1 MNSAYVAWPTVV
13 EAIMNSDTP
22 TDSELREVGFDP
34 TIEHAGSFLLEDRT
48 ITQAT
53 PHTEALEVLPLAQ
66 AMERYDWV
74 RERYFRLVSKDQDEH
89 TREVAGSGPTGFF
102 IRVFGGEKVL
112 LPVQSCFL
120 LRTPGLRQL
129 VHNLVVAEEG
139 SELHLVN
146 GCTTATYTD
155 IGTHIGVTEYYIGR
169 NAKVTSS
176 MIHHW
181 GAEVEVY
188 PRSAAHIEEG
198 GHFVSNYIAMSR
210 VGCIQM
216 YPSAF
221 VERGATATF
230 NSVVYAPTGSKLDL
244 GARAYLRG
252 ESAAADIISRA
263 VSAGGSVINRG
274 HIIGEV
280 AGSRGHME
288 CNGLLLE
295 KQGVIHAIPELEGR
309 SPDIALS
316 HEASVGMISREE
328 LAYLMASG
336 LDEESA
342 RSLIIQGFLEVP
354 LADLPPFL
362 RKMVR
367 ALIVRAKSGEAV

>member
-1 MNSAYVAWPTVV
+1 
-13 EAIMNSDTP
+13 MNSDDQTGN
-22 TDSELREVGFDP
+22 DLREVGFDP
-34 TIEHAGSFLLEDRT
+34 TVEHAGSFLLEDST

-53 PHTEALEVLPLAQ
+53 PHTRALEVLPLAE
-66 AMERYDWV
+66 AMKHYPWIEK
-74 RERYFRLVSKDQDEH
+74 RYFHLINQEQDDY
-89 TREVAGSGPTGFF
+89 TREAAAVGPSGFF
-102 IRVFGGEKVL
+102 IRIFAGEKVL

-120 LRTPGLRQL
+120 LRTPGLRQV

-139 SELHLVN
+139 AELHLVN
-146 GCTTATYTD
+146 GCTTARYTD
-155 IGTHIGVTEYYIGR
+155 MGTHIGVTEYYIGR
-169 NAKVTSS
+169 DAKVTSS

-181 GAEVEVY
+181 GDKVEVY

-210 VGCIQM
+210 VGRIQM

-230 NSVVYAPTGSKLDL
+230 NSVVYAPAGSTLDL
-244 GARAYLRG
+244 GARAFLRG
-252 ESAAADIISRA
+252 ADAAASIVSRA
-263 VSAGGSVINRG
+263 VSDGGSVITRG

-280 AGSRGHME
+280 PGSGGHME

-295 KQGVIHAIPELEGR
+295 EKGIIHAIPELEGR
-309 SPDIALS
+309 SPNIALS

-336 LDEESA
+336 LNEESA

-362 RKMVR
+362 QKTVQV
-367 ALIVRAKSGEAV
+367 LIARAKSGEAV

>member
-1 MNSAYVAWPTVV
+1 MSS
-13 EAIMNSDTP
+13 ETP
-22 TDSELREVGFDP
+22 KEHDLREVGFDP
-34 TIEHAGSFLLEDRT
+34 NIEHAGSFLLEDTT
-48 ITQAT
+48 ITEAT
-53 PHTEALEVLPLAQ
+53 PHTEALEILPLSEAI
-66 AMERYDWV
+66 ERYAWV
-74 RERYFRLVSKDQDEH
+74 KERYFRLVNKEQDDY
-89 TREVAGSGPTGFF
+89 TREAAATGPSGFF
-102 IRVFGGEKVL
+102 IRIFAGEKVL

-120 LRTPGLRQL
+120 LRTPGLRQV

-139 SELHLVN
+139 AELHLVN
-146 GCTTATYTD
+146 GCTTARYTD
-155 IGTHIGVTEYYIGR
+155 IGTHIGVTEYYVGR

-181 GAEVEVY
+181 GDEVEVY
-188 PRSAAHIEEG
+188 PRSSANIEEG

-210 VGCIQM
+210 VGRIQM
-216 YPSAF
+216 YPSAI

-230 NSVVYAPTGSKLDL
+230 NSVVYAPVGSTLDL
-244 GARAYLRG
+244 GARAFLRG
-252 ESAAADIISRA
+252 AGAAADIVSRA
-263 VSAGGSVINRG
+263 VSDGGSVITRG

-280 AGSRGHME
+280 PGSRGHME

-295 KQGVIHAIPELEGR
+295 ENGIIHAIPELEGR
-309 SPDIALS
+309 SPNITLS

-362 RKMVR
+362 QKTVR
-367 ALIVRAKSGEAV
+367 VLIARAKGGEAV

>member
-1 MNSAYVAWPTVV
+1 MNS
-13 EAIMNSDTP
+13 NTP
-22 TDSELREVGFDP
+22 TDNDLREVGFDP
-34 TIEHAGSFLLEDRT
+34 AIEHAGSFLLEDST

-53 PHTEALEVLPLAQ
+53 PHTEALEVLPLAN
-66 AMERYDWV
+66 AMERYPWLK
-74 RERYFRLVSKDQDEH
+74 ERYFHLVSMDQDEY
-89 TREVAGSGPTGFF
+89 TRESAAAGPSGFF
-102 IRVFGGEKVL
+102 IRIFAGERVL

-120 LRTPGLRQL
+120 LRTPGLRQV

-139 SELHLVN
+139 AELHLVN
-146 GCTTATYTD
+146 GCTTARYTD
-155 IGTHIGVTEYYIGR
+155 TGTHIGVTEYYIGR

-181 GAEVEVY
+181 GEEVEVY
-188 PRSAAHIEEG
+188 PHSAAHIEEG

-210 VGCIQM
+210 VGRIQM
-216 YPSAF
+216 YPTAI

-230 NSVVYAPTGSKLDL
+230 NSVVYAPLGSSLDL

-252 ESAAADIISRA
+252 EGATADIISRA

-280 AGSRGHME
+280 AGCRGHME

-295 KQGVIHAIPELEGR
+295 KQGVIHAIPELEGC
-309 SPDIALS
+309 SPDIVLS

-328 LAYLMASG
+328 LAYLMAGG

-362 RKMVR
+362 QKTVR
-367 ALIVRAKSGEAV
+367 MLIARAKSGEAV